1 MNFFQ
6 GFILDLKSYTWDF
19 EQQGSC
25 TMQSTG
31 RSHGACNVHYHKT
44 PFSWNEDQC
53 INTRS
58 NQHNIL
64 VKWVWQRDDTTL
76 SSHPISICRRGCLAR
91 AKQWQHLPSASAP
104 SPPPSLP
111 VPLPLLGQFIC
122 SKIESKSPL
131 PLLNNSL
138 LLLGSDK
145 TLIKA
150 VVAPLKPAGACCRFG
165 P

>member
-1 MNFFQ
+1 MPRISSLTLSLVL
-6 GFILDLKSYTWDF
+6 GILDNRVPVLCKAEGGLMGPAVFPAS
-19 EQQGSC
+19 
-25 TMQSTG
+25 
-31 RSHGACNVHYHKT
+31 HKT
-44 PFSWNEDQC
+44 PFSRNEDQH

-58 NQHNIL
+58 NQHDIL
-64 VKWVWQRDDTTL
+64 VEWLWQGDDTTL
-76 SSHPISICRRGCLAR
+76 SSHPISVCRRGCLAR

-122 SKIESKSPL
+122 SKIESKNPHPS
-131 PLLNNSL
+131 LNNSL

>member
-1 MNFFQ
+1 
-6 GFILDLKSYTWDF
+6 
-19 EQQGSC
+19 
-25 TMQSTG
+25 MQSRG
-31 RSHGACNVHYHKT
+31 RSHGACSLHCHKT
-44 PFSWNEDQC
+44 PFIQNEDQY
-53 INTRS
+53 INSRS

-64 VKWVWQRDDTTL
+64 VEWLWQGDDTTL
-76 SSHPISICRRGCLAR
+76 SFHPISVCRRGCLAR

-104 SPPPSLP
+104 SPPASLP
-111 VPLPLLGQFIC
+111 VPLSLLGQFIC
-122 SKIESKSPL
+122 SKIESKNPL
-131 PLLNNSL
+131 PLLNNLL